1 MRQVEAT
8 TQTEAIWR
16 EFHERLRAFISRR
29 APQSADVDDILQE
42 VFVRIHRNLSAL
54 RQRDRL
60 PAWIFQ
66 ITRNAI
72 ADHFRSDPR
81 QTEAF
86 SDDFDPAAPPTV
98 GDEDL
103 QRLSE
108 LSTCIEPMIAALPEP
123 YREALVM
130 TDLNGL
136 TQREAADRSG
146 LSFSGMK
153 SRVQRARQQLK
164 EVLLECCRIELD
176 RRGGIVDYAP
186 RDDGKSPCGQCGQSE
201 PKS

>member
-1 MRQVEAT
+1 MRQIEAT
-8 TQTEAIWR
+8 TQTEAVWR

-29 APQSADVDDILQE
+29 VRQSADVDDILQE

-72 ADHFRSDPR
+72 ADHFRSGAR

-86 SDDFDPAAPPTV
+86 SDDFDLAEPLTV

-103 QRLSE
+103 QRLHE
-108 LSTCIEPMIAALPEP
+108 LSTCIEPMIAALPKT

-136 TQREAADRSG
+136 TQREAAERSG

-164 EVLLECCRIELD
+164 EVLLECCRIEFD
-176 RRGGIVDYAP
+176 CRGGIIDYAQ
-186 RDDGKSPCGQCGQSE
+186 RDAGKSSCGHCG
-201 PKS
+201 

>member
-1 MRQVEAT
+1 M
-8 TQTEAIWR
+8 
-16 EFHERLRAFISRR
+16 
-29 APQSADVDDILQE
+29 QE
-42 VFVRIHRNLSAL
+42 VFVRIHRNLNAL

-60 PAWIFQ
+60 QAWIFQ
-66 ITRNAI
+66 ITRTTI
-72 ADHFRSDPR
+72 ADHFRRDAG
-81 QTEAF
+81 QTESF
-86 SDDFDPAAPPTV
+86 SDDFDPAAPSTV

-103 QRLSE
+103 QTLRE
-108 LSTCIEPMIAALPEP
+108 LSTCVEPMIAALPEP

-136 TQREAADRSG
+136 TQCEAAERSG

-164 EVLLECCRIELD
+164 EVLLECCRIEFD
-176 RRGGIVDYAP
+176 CRGGIVDYAP
-186 RDDGKSPCGQCGQSE
+186 RDAGNSPCGHCGQSE